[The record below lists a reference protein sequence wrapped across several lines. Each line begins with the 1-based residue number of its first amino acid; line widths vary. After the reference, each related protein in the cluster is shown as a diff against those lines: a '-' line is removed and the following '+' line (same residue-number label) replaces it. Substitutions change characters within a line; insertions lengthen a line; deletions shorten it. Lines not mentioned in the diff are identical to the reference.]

1 MIGQS
6 EVEKA
11 FVKNLDID
19 VQYSSEVSSINETA
33 ELVEITVGDKRVS
46 SRYVIAAD
54 GGQSPV
60 RKQLSIGF
68 EGNKPNMCW
77 AVLDTFI
84 KTDFPVC
91 NEIISFEE
99 NGQSRVSWI
108 PRYVVLLKFLGSHQ
122 Y

>member
-6 EVEKA
+6 DVEKA
-11 FVKNLDID
+11 LVKNLDID
-19 VQYSSEVSSINETA
+19 VIYNTEVESVSESTTGASVTIK
-33 ELVEITVGDKRVS
+33 DKTFNTK
-46 SRYVIAAD
+46 YVIAAD

-60 RKQLSIGF
+60 RKALGIEFIGD
-68 EGNKPNMCW
+68 KPNMCW

-91 NEIISFEE
+91 DEIISFEE

-108 PRYVVLLKFLGSHQ
+108 PRYVQSLNGGKLGLG
-122 Y
+122 